1 MFHYHSSVPSRLLF
15 LIMGALTVFPS
26 AFSTAFSDEVV
37 VPASAFVIITD
48 NWTPDPAISE
58 LRMVG
63 TRGGQASSQA
73 VVLGPGPVQAQAGDL
88 TGPDGARLDG
98 GILRIRYGWKREP
111 HALPD
116 GSHPGV
122 GSYQILAPESD
133 PEASRTPVWFTA
145 DIPADTAPGTYRGEV
160 RIRHA
165 GGTARLPLRL
175 QIGSWQLPPSADFVS
190 HVNLIYSPDSVAL
203 RYGVEPWSDAHLTL
217 MDKSLD
223 WYAAVG
229 QDVFYVPFTLGTH
242 FGTTAPLVR
251 FVRRGD
257 ALEPDFSALDRFAA
271 RWKERVGTPRFTVFY
286 IWCNNLGHDPIETVE
301 VHVVDPDTGAV
312 ENIEVPYFGSEGGE
326 AFWQP
331 AIAGALER
339 LRAAGFPDES
349 LLLGIGADRKPD
361 ERDLSV
367 IRDMFPERE
376 WNVISHG
383 RGYGLHAN
391 NEPRTGMRIAYH
403 EYPWN
408 PHHFPDV
415 SERGLMGGWNLSHAR
430 ATIARF
436 HHHNNGAGNQ
446 RSHPVGH
453 HLLPE
458 ASVSSH
464 AQRNAQSIGFTRSKA
479 DFLRVPEQDDRGRWR
494 VRSLLNMGG
503 WVNLMRNSTDYL
515 YAGTEGTL
523 ASVNY
528 QHIIEG
534 VHAVEARIAIEQVLA
549 DPEKAEKIPEAVR
562 SQARQAINWRLQ
574 YLNRLREGSMPE
586 SIPAND
592 EAALLDNLFQLY
604 QSAGEIRSLQGA
616 NP

>member
-1 MFHYHSSVPSRLLF
+1 MNHRLASILSLAFLLF
-15 LIMGALTVFPS
+15 AGGLPAPLT
-26 AFSTAFSDEVV
+26 AEV
-37 VPASAFVIITD
+37 VPASAFTLITND
-48 NWTPDPAISE
+48 WNPDPAIRE

-73 VVLGPGPVQAQAGDL
+73 VVLGRGPIQTEVGAL
-88 TGPDGARLDG
+88 SGPDGARLDG
-98 GILRIRYGWKREP
+98 GIIQVRYAWTREP

-122 GSYQILAPESD
+122 SGYQILAPQPD
-133 PEASRTPVWFTA
+133 PDAARTPVWLTA
-145 DIPADTAPGTYRGEV
+145 NIPADATPGTYRGEV
-160 RIRHA
+160 QISYA
-165 GGTARLPLRL
+165 GGTARLPLQL
-175 QIGSWQLPPSADFVS
+175 QIGSWRLPASKDFVS

-203 RYGVEPWSDAHLTL
+203 RYGVDPWSDAHFRL
-217 MDKSLD
+217 MEASLD
-223 WYAAVG
+223 WYASVG

-257 ALEPDFSALDRFAA
+257 TLEPDFTALDRFAA
-271 RWKERVGTPRFTVFY
+271 QWKERVGTPRFTVFY

-301 VHVVDPDTGAV
+301 VQVIDPDSGEI
-312 ENIEVPYFGSEGGE
+312 ENVAVPYFGSEGAE
-326 AFWQP
+326 AIWQP

-349 LLLGIGADRKPD
+349 LLLGIGHDRKPD

-367 IRDMFPERE
+367 IRTLFPDRE

-391 NEPRTGMRIAYH
+391 NEPREGLRIAYH

-415 SERGLMGGWNLSHAR
+415 SERGLMGGWNLRHAR

-453 HLLPE
+453 HLLAE
-458 ASVSSH
+458 ATVSSH
-464 AQRNAQSIGFTRSKA
+464 AQRNAQSIGFTRYKA
-479 DFLRVPEQDDRGRWR
+479 DFLRVPRQDDRGRWG
-494 VRSLLNMGG
+494 VRTLLNMGG

-515 YAGTEGTL
+515 FAGEDGTL
-523 ASVNY
+523 ATVNF

-534 VHAVEARIAIEQVLA
+534 IHAVEARIAIEQVLA
-549 DPEKAEKIPEAVR
+549 DEERAAKIPEATL

-574 YLNRLREGSMPE
+574 YLNKLRQGSMPE
-586 SIPAND
+586 HIPAED
-592 EAALLDNLFQLY
+592 ETALLDNLFLLY
-604 QSAGEIRSLQGA
+604 QSAGEIQNVA
-616 NP
+616 E